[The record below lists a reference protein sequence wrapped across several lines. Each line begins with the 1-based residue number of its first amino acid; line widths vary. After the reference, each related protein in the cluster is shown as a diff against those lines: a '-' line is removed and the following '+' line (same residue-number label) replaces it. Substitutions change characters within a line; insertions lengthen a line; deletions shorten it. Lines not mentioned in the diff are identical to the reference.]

1 MPGDTVMNDGSDLR
15 ALQDRAGERIA
26 ADEGWQARS
35 NADATTTGIFLDHML
50 ARTDAVIEARFTAQT
65 IGTPSRSP
73 NERADKLAC
82 DARLLLR
89 DLCEGWAGDAFAPPS
104 LHHHAGTVLFPEVSD
119 LDDWL
124 SALNT
129 RMQLTGP

>member
-1 MPGDTVMNDGSDLR
+1 MNDGSDLYS
-15 ALQDRAGERIA
+15 LQNRAGERIA
-26 ADEGWQARS
+26 SDEGWQSRS

-50 ARTDAVIEARFTAQT
+50 ARTDAVIAECFSAQT

-73 NERADKLAC
+73 NDLAG

-89 DLCEGWAGDAFAPPS
+89 DLCEVWSGYAFAPPS
-104 LHHHAGTVLFPEVSD
+104 FHHHAGTELFPEVSD